1 MGMGGKGS
9 SESNQQTTNDNYF
22 YDQRVAVAEGG
33 IGVGSGSGNIVNDAS
48 IITRAGDAI
57 AKIGS
62 ESLKSGEN
70 NVKNSLL
77 FASDNVTES
86 FAFGRDSL
94 GVVERTLTQ
103 ANDVLARV
111 SEGYAA
117 NLKDNSGVAPSTIV
131 AEYGKFALVIGGGL
145 GLIYLLSKSKAA

>member
-1 MGMGGKGS
+1 MGGKGS
-9 SESNQQTTNDNYF
+9 SESKQQTTNDNDF
-22 YDQRVAVAEGG
+22 YDNRVAVAEGG
-33 IGVGSGSGNIVNDAS
+33 IGVGGGSSGNIINDAS

-57 AKIGS
+57 AKIGAD
-62 ESLKSGEN
+62 SLKSGEN
-70 NVKNSLL
+70 NVDRALDFGDSTVN
-77 FASDNVTES
+77 ES
-86 FAFGRDSL
+86 FAFGRDAL
-94 GVVERTLTQ
+94 GSVERTLTQ